1 MGFTARIASLITA
14 LAVTLTAPDLL
25 AQPRPPAWGS
35 NHRVALGPRL
45 LGRLGDYALGGLGG
59 QIRLRVHRLVNI
71 ELYTDHMI
79 GTMGDALRHDHE
91 VGGTVQLNVLGGE
104 RWSVFPMLGA
114 CASLAVARAPQDRD
128 VSVNDIQFGL
138 RAGVGFE
145 YALGEGFSFEAQAL
159 ALAYLGHSFDVYG
172 WSASTS
178 SELSV
183 WPLGQVVL
191 GANYY
196 F

>member
-1 MGFTARIASLITA
+1 MGLTARIAPFAAA
-14 LAVTLTAPDLL
+14 LALTLAAPDLF
-25 AQPRPPAWGS
+25 AQTRPPAWDS
-35 NHRVALGPRL
+35 HHRVALGPRFI
-45 LGRLGDYALGGLGG
+45 GRFGDYALGGLGG

-71 ELYTDHMI
+71 ELYTDHMV
-79 GTMGDALRHDHE
+79 GKMGDALRHDHE

-104 RWSVFPMLGA
+104 RWSLFPMLGA
-114 CASLAVARAPQDRD
+114 CASLAVARAPQDQD
-128 VSVNDIQFGL
+128 VSVNDIQFGV

-145 YALGEGFSFEAQAL
+145 YALGGGFSFEAQAL
-159 ALAYLGHSFDVYG
+159 ALAYLGHSFNVYG

-183 WPLGQVVL
+183 WPLAQVVL